1 MVTTHPMNAPYLEV
15 TFRHG
20 RPLAGYLYLRPA
32 TGRTSQTT
40 RRLDHGLVVDL
51 DSDGAPLGIEITA
64 PEAVTL
70 DALNH
75 ALREYGLPDLTGDD
89 LGPLLAA

>member
-1 MVTTHPMNAPYLEV
+1 MTTIAQMSPYLEV

-20 RPLAGYLYLRPA
+20 RPLAGYLYLRRA
-32 TGRTSQTT
+32 DGQASRTS
-40 RRLDHGLVVDL
+40 RRLDDGLVVDL
-51 DSDGAPLGIEITA
+51 GADGAPIGIEITA

-70 DALNH
+70 DGLNR
-75 ALREYGLPDLTGDD
+75 ALRSYGLPDLSGDD